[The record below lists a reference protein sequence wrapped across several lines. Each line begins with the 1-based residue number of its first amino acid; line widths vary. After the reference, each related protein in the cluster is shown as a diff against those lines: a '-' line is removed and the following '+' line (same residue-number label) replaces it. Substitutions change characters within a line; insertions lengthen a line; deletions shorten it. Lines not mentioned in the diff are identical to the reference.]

1 MPPLILFKTWIIRI
15 WGAEPVDRLILKG
28 MEFYA
33 FHGVLPQEQ
42 HLGQRFIIDVELS
55 LDLAPAGRTDDPEQT
70 VNYARVFRLV
80 EEVVTGAPC
89 RLIEAVA
96 EKVAG
101 AILEQFPVSEVLV
114 RVKKP
119 GAPVPGHFAY
129 MGVEIRRRR

>member
-1 MPPLILFKTWIIRI
+1 LPPLILFKTWIIRI

-129 MGVEIRRRR
+129 MGVEIHRRR